1 MDKNNIILGNRI
13 KDVRIKRN
21 ETLEQFANNIKKMT
35 EGTVN
40 TTKSNV
46 SKWERGL
53 NVPNDRTLTAIA
65 KLGDTTVDM
74 LLRPDDIDFEEF
86 STQVK
91 KENSKIRSWFDDMIS
106 NYFEREKDNNNFENS
121 YEYEL
126 NVSLMFAFQEYYWTE
141 ERQRLSETKT
151 TILEQVKDILL
162 DDNFSGWLFSF
173 YLFYIDDIEGVIY
186 IDKTV
191 NEILVNIAMEN
202 RYVYIT
208 YLEKLVDFTKKQLFE
223 NSFKIKKKTTFE
235 VEKERTSLISPKEHT
250 LINEKFDEILST
262 IRKSL

>member
-1 MDKNNIILGNRI
+1 MSESLSKKIRIIRQDLGLN
-13 KDVRIKRN
+13 K
-21 ETLEQFANNIKKMT
+21 T
-35 EGTVN
+35 EFGKLFGTTGSLVN
-40 TTKSNV
+40 
-46 SKWERGL
+46 KWETGQVIPSEERL
-53 NVPNDRTLTAIA
+53 KAIA
-65 KLGDTTVDM
+65 DLDGTTVEM
-74 LLRPDDIDFEEF
+74 LLDSNAIEFEEF

-141 ERQRLSETKT
+141 DRQRLSETKT
-151 TILEQVKDILL
+151 TILEQVKKFLL
-162 DDNFSGWLFSF
+162 DDNFDGWLFSF

-202 RYVYIT
+202 KYVYIT

-235 VEKERTSLISPKEHT
+235 IEKERTSLISPKEHT